1 MVASKNDTIFYSKLA
16 QKYSSRMNKL
26 VFIVEDNP
34 VHKKLQSV
42 YCHGEVRDFSSQHTI
57 NSSVSPG
64 YKKVLL

>member
-1 MVASKNDTIFYSKLA
+1 
-16 QKYSSRMNKL
+16 MNKL

-42 YCHGEVRDFSSQHTI
+42 YCHGEVRDFLSQHTI